1 MANIFSRNIKN
12 VLSSTLSS
20 TTSVM
25 HTGSFFVMIFNHQPL
40 ALASLLEDIQS
51 HQIYVH
57 VGYSVYI
64 LEFMWTSVVCVTAYK
79 SQEF

>member
-1 MANIFSRNIKN
+1 MEHGLEFKYSKEGN
-12 VLSSTLSS
+12 
-20 TTSVM
+20 
-25 HTGSFFVMIFNHQPL
+25 
-40 ALASLLEDIQS
+40 ALKRLKESKWIAPQEDIQS

-64 LEFMWTSVVCVTAYK
+64 LYFTWTSVVCVTAYK